1 MGTRILHAHRGC
13 GPVTTGRRMTA
24 RAVLRGGG
32 RMAVAVIAAGVVA
45 LCGLQCEHIVAK
57 NVALA
62 QQLTASRER
71 TALLRDRIARQERAI
86 VRLNAPGGAIP
97 EIHDEL
103 QLVGPH
109 EEVIYVRGAAPAT
122 PEPDWS
128 AP

>member
-1 MGTRILHAHRGC
+1 MS
-13 GPVTTGRRMTA
+13 TGRRMTS
-24 RAVLRGGG
+24 RTVFRGAG
-32 RMAVAVIAAGVVA
+32 RLAVAILSAGVVA
-45 LCGLQCEHIVAK
+45 LCGLQFEHIVAK

-62 QQLTASRER
+62 HQLSSSRER
-71 TALLRDRIARQERAI
+71 STMLRERIRNQERSI
-86 VRLNAPGGAIP
+86 ERLDAPGGSIP

-109 EEVIYVRGAAPAT
+109 EEVITIRGAVAPT

>member
-1 MGTRILHAHRGC
+1 MTPRAIARGVGRASVAIL
-13 GPVTTGRRMTA
+13 
-24 RAVLRGGG
+24 
-32 RMAVAVIAAGVVA
+32 AAGVVA
-45 LCGLQCEHIVAK
+45 LCGLQFEQIVAK

-62 QQLTASRER
+62 HQLSSTREKTSALRER
-71 TALLRDRIARQERAI
+71 IRNQERAI
-86 VRLNAPGGAIP
+86 TRLGSAAGAVP

-109 EEVIYVRGAAPAT
+109 EEVIYIRGAVPAT

>member
-1 MGTRILHAHRGC
+1 MSS
-13 GPVTTGRRMTA
+13 GRRMTP
-24 RAVLRGGG
+24 RAVARGAG
-32 RMAVAVIAAGVVA
+32 RLAVAVLSAGVVA
-45 LCGLQCEHIVAK
+45 LCGLQFEHIVAK

-62 QQLTASRER
+62 HELSSSREHSV
-71 TALLRDRIARQERAI
+71 LLRERIHAQERAI
-86 VRLNAPGGAIP
+86 ERLNSPGGSIP

-109 EEVIYVRGAAPAT
+109 EEVIYIRGAVPAT

>member
-1 MGTRILHAHRGC
+1 MSVA
-13 GPVTTGRRMTA
+13 RRMTP

-32 RMAVAVIAAGVVA
+32 RLAVAVLSAGVVA
-45 LCGLQCEHIVAK
+45 LCGLQFEHIVAK

-62 QQLTASRER
+62 QQLASSRER
-71 TALLRDRIARQERAI
+71 TALLRERIVAQERAI
-86 VRLNAPGGAIP
+86 VRLNSPGGAIP

-103 QLVGPH
+103 QLVGPR
-109 EEVIYVRGAAPAT
+109 EEVIYVRGAVPAT